1 MSENESEE
9 EIKSDVEMKEEKEIM
24 LKDTSLL
31 DQLSTTKYNYDT
43 NENTVDS
50 RKNLRYSLEG
60 ISCDLTKR
68 FATELTKFYTVL
80 QIPSFI

>member
-1 MSENESEE
+1 MRVIDKKIQKVLGMN
-9 EIKSDVEMKEEKEIM
+9 
-24 LKDTSLL
+24 
-31 DQLSTTKYNYDT
+31 TTQADIQEALNSFAEYYDT